1 LNNKNQ
7 IITSAF
13 DPIIEVDS
21 DHKLDSYMERVYQ
34 LTDTDIFIEL
44 SNIMSAR
51 HNQMQMATFGQKSFT
66 EVQSLNFDLQQKALS
81 ICMLVFGDEFDELYE
96 GSIED
101 FVEVIL
107 STDESVAKLD
117 LDPETHGRE
126 LCHRLGNFL
135 GIEYD
140 QLSPAQQKFEDEN
153 NVSNDIIERLEK
165 SFEAA
170 KRKAEEPKG
179 EVLYIRAII
188 DNKYSAPFKIYL
200 RDNDT
205 KLPKRFVL
213 RVDPTSPTKNGV
225 ECLKINNINYKLI
238 GTHKLEYI
246 NEVIRGF
253 DKYQNDVR
261 IIQAVLD
268 RNVN

>member
-1 LNNKNQ
+1 MNNKNQ
-7 IITSAF
+7 VITSTFA
-13 DPIIEVDS
+13 PIIEVDS
-21 DHKLDSYMERVYQ
+21 DHKLDSYMESVYQ
-34 LTDTDIFIEL
+34 LTDAEIFIEL
-44 SNIMSAR
+44 SNVMSAR

-66 EVQSLNFDLQQKALS
+66 EVQSLNFDFQQKALS

-107 STDESVAKLD
+107 SKDEAVAKLD

-170 KRKAEEPKG
+170 KRKAEESERK
-179 EVLYIRAII
+179 VIYIRAII
-188 DNKYSAPFKIYL
+188 DNKFSAPFKIYL
-200 RDNDT
+200 TDKDT
-205 KLPKRFVL
+205 KLPERFVL
-213 RVDPTSPTKNGV
+213 RIDPGIPTKNGV
-225 ECLKINNINYKLI
+225 ETLKINNSNCKLI
-238 GTHKLEYI
+238 ATHQRDYI
-246 NEVIRGF
+246 NKVLKGF
-253 DKYQNDVR
+253 DQYQDGVR
-261 IIQAVLD
+261 IIQAVLE
-268 RNVN
+268 RND